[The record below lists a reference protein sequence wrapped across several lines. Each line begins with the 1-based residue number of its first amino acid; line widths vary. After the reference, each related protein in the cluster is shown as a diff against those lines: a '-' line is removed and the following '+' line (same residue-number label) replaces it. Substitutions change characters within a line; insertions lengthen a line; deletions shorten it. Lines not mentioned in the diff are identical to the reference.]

1 MIKFSHSIFAL
12 PFAIMAMFMAGRHL
26 PGGHPTLGQ
35 GLLIVACM
43 VFARSAAMTFNR
55 LSDAAIDARNPRT
68 ATRPLPA
75 GRISARAAWSFL
87 IACCALFVV
96 SCCGFWWLD
105 GNRWPAILSIP
116 VLMLLCAYSYTKRF
130 THHSHFLLG
139 AAIGLSPVAAWLAI
153 HPPSVGWPA
162 LALMAAVSFWIG
174 GFDIIYA
181 CQDIEVDRREALRSL
196 PAMLGTAKALWIARG
211 AHVLAVVFLLILWR
225 VGALGTLYLVGVAA
239 VALLLLIENSLVRAG
254 DLSRVNLAFF
264 TVNGVIG
271 VLLGVTAVTDI
282 LLTVN

>member
-1 MIKFSHSIFAL
+1 
-12 PFAIMAMFMAGRHL
+12 MAGRHL

-55 LSDAAIDARNPRT
+55 LADATIDARNPRT
-68 ATRPLPA
+68 ATRPLPV
-75 GRISARAAWSFL
+75 GRISARAAWSFW

-96 SCCGFWWLD
+96 SCCGFWWLY
-105 GNRWPAILSIP
+105 GNRWPAALAIP
-116 VLMLLCAYSYTKRF
+116 VLMLLCGYSYTKRF

-153 HPPSVGWPA
+153 HPPSIGWPV

-181 CQDIEVDRREALRSL
+181 CQDIEVDRREALYSL
-196 PAMLGTAKALWIARG
+196 PARLGPAGALWIARA
-211 AHVLAVVFLLILWR
+211 AHVLTVVFLLILWR
-225 VGALGTLYLVGVAA
+225 VGGLGTLYLVGVAS

-271 VLLGVTAVTDI
+271 VLLGVAAVTDI
-282 LLTVN
+282 LLTAY